1 VSKAG
6 RERKREEKRE
16 NLTENERRECMCVR
30 ERKMGGG
37 TKRERKKG
45 EKKSS
50 DIARG

>member
-16 NLTENERRECMCVR
+16 NLTESERRECMCVR
-30 ERKMGGG
+30 EKDGRG

-50 DIARG
+50 GIARG